1 MEAPSV
7 PGVEPAP
14 RVRALP
20 DGRFN
25 QYGSFGHYPLN
36 RTTWWSEGLAEFVA
50 HGQCFARGL
59 DNVAGRPANDRPA
72 LADILHLD
80 YDKGGE
86 MVYSWSYTVHR
97 FLNETGR
104 GASWLAMAQALR
116 NPDQQQAMSAFE
128 AELDQLI
135 ATTARPT
142 SSGSAASC
150 CPGGKPT
157 RTPTSA
163 RPTTPPTED
172 ETGMTRGGHGRPCL

>member
-1 MEAPSV
+1 
-7 PGVEPAP
+7 
-14 RVRALP
+14 
-20 DGRFN
+20 
-25 QYGSFGHYPLN
+25 
-36 RTTWWSEGLAEFVA
+36 
-50 HGQCFARGL
+50 
-59 DNVAGRPANDRPA
+59 
-72 LADILHLD
+72 
-80 YDKGGE
+80 

-135 ATTARPT
+135 ANDSEAYQQWLY
-142 SSGSAASC
+142 ASC

-172 ETGMTRGGHGRPCL
+172 ETAMTRGGHGRPCL